1 MCDGRRGG
9 GALGTD
15 RKVCSDAKRC
25 HRGQALRH
33 TTRRGGGSLGQHTT
47 KTISLDSRPGK
58 ITTRANL
65 NYNKIIPPIDIRCN
79 FAPQY
84 PALPQRGNFYR
95 PNGILQISFF
105 LLCNFVVAI
114 VGLRVEES
122 RLYSSQYTP
131 GYYAIM
137 SQFGG
142 TTKPITP
149 AAGSRRSAAAGPSR
163 KSAGR
168 DGGTDAAPPPGRRP
182 SCVLGGGGRRP
193 DGGAGGDAAPLA
205 G

>member
-1 MCDGRRGG
+1 MGSGGVGGWGDSDLCDGRRG

-122 RLYSSQYTP
+122 RLYSSQYTRVLCHNVAVWRNDKTHHP
-131 GYYAIM
+131 SSRQQTISRGGSFPQIRRKRWRYGCGAATGAP
-137 SQFGG
+137 SQ
-142 TTKPITP
+142 
-149 AAGSRRSAAAGPSR
+149 
-163 KSAGR
+163 
-168 DGGTDAAPPPGRRP
+168 
-182 SCVLGGGGRRP
+182 
-193 DGGAGGDAAPLA
+193 
-205 G
+205 